1 MKGGQSFKIKI
12 RRTLLHTG
20 LGCYLLRV
28 NWIEFQL
35 ILFLIFMFPL
45 FISGTA
51 IIFGFRIYN
60 YQAIKEALIKAIAW
74 ALISLSIFALSASLL
89 WPIFLGD
96 LIEKIRSCPSF
107 YFGDLKPCPADVKD
121 IDDVDFYY

>member
-1 MKGGQSFKIKI
+1 
-12 RRTLLHTG
+12 
-20 LGCYLLRV
+20 
-28 NWIEFQL
+28 
-35 ILFLIFMFPL
+35 MFPL

-74 ALISLSIFALSASLL
+74 ALISLSIFVLSASLL
-89 WPIFLGD
+89 WPILND
-96 LIEKIRSCPSF
+96 LKEKILRCPSY
-107 YFGDLKPCPADVKD
+107 YFGDLKPCTADVKD